1 MKTSK
6 RIRYSISISIL
17 AVSAV
22 FWVILLF
29 NPGGIMTV
37 KHCHV
42 TLEGPSKASL
52 QMMLQMNPVSD
63 LMIGWTLMVL
73 AMMLP
78 KLITPVQYIYDRSFK
93 SRRLGAALLFISG
106 YTAVWI
112 VMGFFMNALIVGLNL
127 LLPNSYIPAIAIG
140 VIAVIWQ
147 FSPVKQRCL
156 NRGHDHVSLAAFGS
170 EANRDA
176 FMFGMMHGVWCVGAG
191 WALMLFPMLLPSG
204 HNVAMMVVT
213 FIMISEHMEHPKFPK
228 WYFTF
233 RLKLLRI
240 IIAQT
245 KVNMKKALNLN

>member
-1 MKTSK
+1 MKTSE
-6 RIRYSISISIL
+6 RIRYSISITIL
-17 AVSAV
+17 AVSLL
-22 FWVILLF
+22 FWVVLLF

-52 QMMLQMNPVSD
+52 QMMIQMNPVSD

-78 KLITPVQYIYDRSFK
+78 KLISPVQYIYERSFK
-93 SRRLGAALLFISG
+93 SRRFWSALLFILG

-112 VMGFFMNALIVGLNL
+112 VMGFFMNALIMGMNL
-127 LLPNSYIPAIAIG
+127 LLPNSYIPAIG
-140 VIAVIWQ
+140 VGIIAVIWQ

-156 NRGHDHVSLAAFGS
+156 NRGHDHVPLAAFGS
-170 EANRDA
+170 EADRDA
-176 FMFGMMHGVWCVGAG
+176 FMFGIMHGVWCVGAG

-204 HNVAMMVVT
+204 HNLAMIVVT
-213 FIMISEHMEHPKFPK
+213 FVMISEHMEHPRFPR
-228 WYFTF
+228 WHFSF

-240 IIAQT
+240 IVAQT
-245 KVNMKKALNLN
+245 SSHLKSAFKIN

>member
-6 RIRYSISISIL
+6 RIRYSISVVIL
-17 AVSAV
+17 SVSAL

-78 KLITPVQYIYDRSFK
+78 KLIVPVQYIYDRSFK
-93 SRRLGAALLFISG
+93 NRRFWSALLFILG

-112 VMGFFMNALIVGLNL
+112 VMGFFMNMIIIGLNL
-127 LLPNSYIPAIAIG
+127 LLPNSYIPALG
-140 VIAVIWQ
+140 VGIIAVIWQ
-147 FSPVKQRCL
+147 FSPIKQKCL
-156 NRGHDHVSLAAFGS
+156 NRGHDHAPLAAFGS
-170 EANRDA
+170 EADRDA
-176 FMFGMMHGVWCVGAG
+176 FMFGIMHGVWCVGAG

-204 HNVAMMVVT
+204 HNLAMIVVT
-213 FIMISEHMEHPKFPK
+213 FIMISEHMEHPRFPG
-228 WYFTF
+228 WHFSF
-233 RLKLLRI
+233 RLKLLRV

-245 KVNMKKALNLN
+245 KLNLKNVLKFN

>member
-6 RIRYSISISIL
+6 RIRYSVSITIL
-17 AVSAV
+17 AASAF

-63 LMIGWTLMVL
+63 MMMGWTLMVL

-93 SRRLGAALLFISG
+93 SRRFWSALLFILG

-112 VMGFFMNALIVGLNL
+112 VMGFFMNAIIVGLNL
-127 LLPNSYIPAIAIG
+127 LLPNSYIPALG
-140 VIAVIWQ
+140 VGIIAVIWQ
-147 FSPVKQRCL
+147 FSPIKQKCL
-156 NRGHDHVSLAAFGS
+156 NRGHDHVPLAAFGS
-170 EANRDA
+170 EADRDA
-176 FMFGMMHGVWCVGAG
+176 FMFGIIHGIWCVGAG

-204 HNVAMMVVT
+204 HDLAMIVVT
-213 FIMISEHMEHPKFPK
+213 FIMISEHMEHPRFPG
-228 WYFTF
+228 WHFSF
-233 RLKLLRI
+233 RLKLLRMM
-240 IIAQT
+240 IAQT
-245 KVNMKKALNLN
+245 RLNLKNGSKLN

>member
-6 RIRYSISISIL
+6 RIRYSISITIL
-17 AVSAV
+17 AVSAF
-22 FWVILLF
+22 FWIILLF

-42 TLEGPSKASL
+42 SLEGPSKASL

-93 SRRLGAALLFISG
+93 SRRFWSALLFILG

-112 VMGFFMNALIVGLNL
+112 VMGFFMNAIIVGLNL
-127 LLPNSYIPAIAIG
+127 LLPNSYIPALAVGI
-140 VIAVIWQ
+140 IAVIWQ
-147 FSPVKQRCL
+147 FSPIKQKCL
-156 NRGHDHVSLAAFGS
+156 NRGHDHVALAAFGS
-170 EANRDA
+170 EADRDA
-176 FMFGMMHGVWCVGAG
+176 FMFGIMHGVWCVGAG

-204 HNVAMMVVT
+204 HNLAMIVVT
-213 FIMISEHMEHPKFPK
+213 FIMISEHMEHPRSPGWHFS
-228 WYFTF
+228 F
-233 RLKLLRI
+233 RLKLLRVM
-240 IIAQT
+240 IAQT
-245 KVNMKKALNLN
+245 RLNMKNILKFN